1 MKYRAEIDGLRAVA
15 VVPVILFHAGFEVF
29 GGGYVGVDVFFVISG
44 YLITTI
50 ILSEMNTG
58 RFSLLNF
65 YERRARR
72 ILPALF
78 FVVLCCLPVAW
89 FTLFPTD
96 MKDFAQSLIA
106 VATFSSNFL
115 FWTESGYFDT
125 TAEIKPLL
133 HTWSLAVEEQYYI
146 IFPVFLMIAWRWG
159 KRRIVRILIG
169 VFVVS
174 LLLAHWAAYREPE
187 AGFYLLPARAWE
199 LLAGAFVA
207 FYVDRGAAPVRPRV
221 ANALSALGLAAI
233 AFAIFGYDSG
243 TPFPSLYAVIPIAGV
258 VAVILFAVPGTLA
271 HRLLS
276 YRPMVGI
283 GLVSYSAYLWH
294 QPILAFYAH
303 AVGHDAP
310 LWHTA
315 LMLVATAL
323 MSVFTYRFIETPT
336 RRRRVFATRPRVW
349 GFAVTSS
356 VAVVALGVMGTIS
369 NGNVFRYPQGVVDLF
384 DRNDEFSRIVWQAK
398 DATRLQD
405 FDPQADT
412 KLLLIGDSNS
422 ADLQNALNAVI
433 APGVSVSSAQVGAT
447 CGNLFLPRET
457 FAEFARD
464 DRFDM
469 CAPQH
474 NDLTDPRTEKLIA
487 QADVVILATAWT
499 EWEADLMQQS
509 HARLVREHGDKFWV
523 FGTKSVNFDQQEIL
537 NACLK
542 DCMGWQT
549 SPHDKSVEVNAKLTD
564 VLGDRFID
572 PLEMICA
579 EPGCTTFL
587 GPETIVMYDGFH
599 LTPQGSDWL
608 GERLRDRGY
617 IEAMGLNG
625 GQVGARR

>member
-29 GGGYVGVDVFFVISG
+29 GGGYIGVDVFFVISG
-44 YLITTI
+44 YLITSI
-50 ILSEMNTG
+50 ILTEMNEG

-115 FWTESGYFDT
+115 FWSESGYFDT
-125 TAEIKPLL
+125 AAEIKPLL

-146 IFPVFLMIAWRWG
+146 IFPVFLMLAWRWG
-159 KRRIVRILIG
+159 TGRIVKILIG
-169 VFVVS
+169 VFVFS
-174 LLLAHWAAYREPE
+174 LLLAHWAAYQEPE
-187 AGFYLLPARAWE
+187 AGFFLLPARAWE
-199 LLAGAFVA
+199 LLAGAFIA
-207 FYVDRGAAPVRPRV
+207 FYVDKRTVAVRPAL
-221 ANALSALGLAAI
+221 ANALSALGLVAI
-233 AFAIFGYDSG
+233 AFAIFAYDSG
-243 TPFPSLYAVIPIAGV
+243 TPFPSFYAVVPVAGV

-276 YRPMVGI
+276 WRPMVAI

-294 QPILAFYAH
+294 QPILAFY
-303 AVGHDAP
+303 GHTMGHNAP
-310 LWHTA
+310 LWHTG
-315 LMLVATAL
+315 LMLLATAL
-323 MSVFTYRFIETPT
+323 LSVFSYRYVETPT
-336 RRRRVFATRPRVW
+336 RHRKVFGSRPTIW

-356 VAVVALGVMGTIS
+356 VAVIALGVMGAAS

-405 FDPQADT
+405 FDPDAET

-433 APGVSVSSAQVGAT
+433 APGVSVVSAQVGAT
-447 CGNLFLPRET
+447 CGNLFLPREK
-457 FAEFARD
+457 FAEFLRE
-464 DRFDM
+464 DRFNM

-474 NDLTDPRTEKLIA
+474 NDLSDPKTDKLIA

-499 EWEADLMQQS
+499 EWEADLMQDS
-509 HARLVREHGDKFWV
+509 HARLVDKYGEKFWV
-523 FGTKSVNFDQQEIL
+523 FGTKSVEFDRPEIL
-537 NACLK
+537 NACLD
-542 DCMGWQT
+542 DCMAWQT
-549 SPHDKSVEVNAKLTD
+549 TPHETAVEVNAKLTEA
-564 VLGDRFID
+564 LGDRFID

-579 EPGCTTFL
+579 APGCTTFL

-599 LTPQGSDWL
+599 LTPEGSVWL
-608 GERLRDRGY
+608 GEQLKANGY
-617 IEAMGLNG
+617 LAKMGLG
-625 GQVGARR
+625 G